1 MKLVQRR
8 EVWLPTP
15 WGWLALLSAAAGL
28 AIALVA
34 SLYPFLAVT
43 DPAGGARVLVV
54 EGWLGPHEL
63 DEALAILHRGR
74 YARVLTTGGPLHTW
88 PESAPDATYAHR
100 AADYLKRHGAIGVTP
115 VPSPITA
122 NDRTYFSALK
132 VREWLIAHSEPVDA
146 IDVVS
151 QGPHARRSRL
161 LYERAFGPA
170 LHIGVF
176 ATGVSDY
183 DAAVWWRS
191 SAGARDVWDQAT
203 GLVWVRLFFR
213 PSGDRL
219 PDQHAGAAAA
229 GSPPPARRA
238 DRAPSG

>member
-1 MKLVQRR
+1 MAFMTPSSLIARIALFATHRRKHSPKYPRAMKLVQRR

-115 VPSPITA
+115 VPSPI
-122 NDRTYFSALK
+122 
-132 VREWLIAHSEPVDA
+132 
-146 IDVVS
+146 
-151 QGPHARRSRL
+151 
-161 LYERAFGPA
+161 
-170 LHIGVF
+170 
-176 ATGVSDY
+176 
-183 DAAVWWRS
+183 
-191 SAGARDVWDQAT
+191 
-203 GLVWVRLFFR
+203 
-213 PSGDRL
+213 
-219 PDQHAGAAAA
+219 
-229 GSPPPARRA
+229 
-238 DRAPSG
+238 